1 MNPKQ
6 EKDWILALK
15 VFSRLSAWLA
25 FPIVI
30 GVFLGEWLDN
40 QYNSSPKY
48 FLIVIGL
55 SFLVSIFG
63 LAKNT
68 LKEYKKL
75 ESDLKKRREG

>member
-75 ESDLKKRREG
+75 S